1 MVSVGGRRARS
12 RGVFGRRHQ
21 LTTPFAEPQG
31 VPPSAGRFVLA
42 HSGVAA
48 LIGGGIRFA
57 AMLSITSDQ
66 P

>member
-12 RGVFGRRHQ
+12 RGVFGRQHR

-31 VPPSAGRFVLA
+31 VPPSARRFVLA
-42 HSGVAA
+42 YSGVAA